1 MKPTLRFLSYCL
13 VLAAA
18 LLCTQL
24 QADFLVDLHINGAEN
39 PSLSFGEAAIAK
51 ENPFP
56 PFSAMF
62 GVADVCF
69 AGKEDAPQYFDRL
82 ADDIRSDGG
91 DDNSWTLV
99 AKTNARVTWKKKNNN
114 IPANLKIVWKDIKK
128 GEFKEADIRDNASLS
143 LKAGTTYTI
152 KRGASS
158 ADVQEDSDPN
168 TGYARKENGVMQPVK
183 FQLPAV
189 DAESLTLRLAMNA
202 GSNSVRYKGEDGKDN
217 ALWEADFSAAGY
229 SVAYSWDNNV
239 LVITLSKTETRAAGD
254 WELSMTPQNNSAA
267 PMSITDD
274 GGDYNIANALQA
286 IVLKFGTLDFD
297 GDGVVKLDDVM
308 YLLNF
313 FQAGMP
319 QESSNATIENNN
331 VKKMLKYTS
340 KQSDNPDDLEVARN
354 VLATLREDTELIIF
368 DGKDTFSLEQVMYF
382 LNFFQAGMP
391 SESTNATIEN
401 NNIKKILKYTNKRP
415 ENPEDLSL
423 ARDTMNNLRELR
435 DNLE

>member
-82 ADDIRSDGG
+82 ADDIRSGS
-91 DDNSWTLV
+91 DNAWTLV

-114 IPANLKIVWKDIKK
+114 IPANLKIVWKDIKN
-128 GEFKEADIRDNASLS
+128 GEFKEADITDNASLS

-183 FQLPAV
+183 FQLPAT

-267 PMSITDD
+267 PMSITND
-274 GGDYNIANALQA
+274 GGDYNIANPLQA
-286 IVLKFGTLDFD
+286 ILLKFGTLDFD
-297 GDGVVKLDDVM
+297 GDGVVSSNDVM
-308 YLLNF
+308 YLYNF
-313 FQAGMP
+313 KRIGMP
-319 QESSNATIENNN
+319 AFSEEEEDDIIEE
-331 VKKMLKYTS
+331 MMKYTS
-340 KQSDNPDDLEVARN
+340 KTTGASTESMIMAAQNALE
-354 VLATLREDTELIIF
+354 LLRSDTESLMF
-368 DGKDTFSLEQVMYF
+368 DGSEELTSNNVMYF
-382 LNFFQAGMP
+382 YNFKRIGMP
-391 SESTNATIEN
+391 AFSEEEENDNIEE
-401 NNIKKILKYTNKRP
+401 LMKYTSKG
-415 ENPEDLSL
+415 SG
-423 ARDTMNNLRELR
+423 DTLESQIEAAQNAITSLRELS
-435 DNLE
+435 DD

>member
-128 GEFKEADIRDNASLS
+128 GEFKEADITDNASLS

-183 FQLPAV
+183 FQLPAT

-297 GDGVVKLDDVM
+297 GDGVVSSNDVM
-308 YLLNF
+308 YLYNF
-313 FQAGMP
+313 KRIGMP
-319 QESSNATIENNN
+319 AFSEEEEDDIIEE
-331 VKKMLKYTS
+331 MMKYTS
-340 KQSDNPDDLEVARN
+340 KTTGASTESMIMAAQNALE
-354 VLATLREDTELIIF
+354 LLRSDTESLMF
-368 DGKDTFSLEQVMYF
+368 DGSEELTSNNVMYF
-382 LNFFQAGMP
+382 YNFKRIGMP
-391 SESTNATIEN
+391 AFSEEEENDNIEE
-401 NNIKKILKYTNKRP
+401 LMKYTSKG
-415 ENPEDLSL
+415 SG
-423 ARDTMNNLRELR
+423 DTLESQIEAAQNAITSLRELS
-435 DNLE
+435 DD